1 MGKGPWERMPRDEEA
16 VAGWR
21 YFTVF
26 LLSFQKYCCLVKVLG
41 NEMPMILKIILEVL
55 AFKKYCVYKTPK
67 TYIQGFLLSSTK
79 TSSTQMLL
87 LFLTK

>member
-1 MGKGPWERMPRDEEA
+1 M
-16 VAGWR
+16 AGWR

-26 LLSFQKYCCLVKVLG
+26 LLSFQKYCLVKVLG

-67 TYIQGFLLSSTK
+67 TCIQGFLLSSTK
-79 TSSTQMLL
+79 TTST
-87 LFLTK
+87 